1 MTIEINEANE
11 PDKAAKPMEP
21 MRPQQHTNNITPRV
35 KPTEAHSDQNGIH
48 ETNATPQTREA
59 TKCTKL
65 LEDMRRQ
72 MGSY

>member
-11 PDKAAKPMEP
+11 PDKAVKPMEP
-21 MRPQQHTNNITPRV
+21 RRPQQNTNKITPRV
-35 KPTEAHSDQNGIH
+35 KPMEAHGKRNGIH

-65 LEDMRRQ
+65 LEDMQRQ
-72 MGSY
+72 MSSY